1 MLGLRHRELVLV
13 SSSVYVLPIVICQA
27 HVGAKCI
34 PMSRWYDSVI
44 DSPGQI
50 LSLKVESIDPKTG
63 PAEFGI
69 SQSRQSDDVD
79 LVWRPSPIELSAPQ
93 VQ

>member
-13 SSSVYVLPIVICQA
+13 SSSVYVTIVICQ
-27 HVGAKCI
+27 VDAKCI
-34 PMSRWYDSVI
+34 PTSRWHDSVI
-44 DSPGQI
+44 DSPRQI
-50 LSLKVESIDPKTG
+50 LSLKAESMIPKTG